1 MRCKWI
7 ARFQTASASSGV
19 IVRWY
24 PFLIDGVERIMKD
37 DQKDVRIPCFGD
49 VRGCLV
55 PHCDVAGL
63 CNEMTKMKELAN
75 AQRG

>member
-1 MRCKWI
+1 
-7 ARFQTASASSGV
+7 
-19 IVRWY
+19 
-24 PFLIDGVERIMKD
+24 MKD

-63 CNEMTKMKELAN
+63 WNEMTKMKELAN